1 MVKNPPANVGDSGLI
16 PGSGQS
22 PAEGWQPILVFLP
35 GKSHG
40 QRSLAA
46 YSPWGHKRVSHDL
59 ATEQQQ
65 NHKYIFTFDCILLIL
80 IYFAYI
86 KYLQNTKMWF
96 KIQSC
101 CSKFKTKFQNS
112 NLCKKIFSGKSHL
125 HKYYPIPLLLIS
137 RGKFFISFWYIIL
150 YFLLR
155 K

>member
-1 MVKNPPANVGDSGLI
+1 MQEAGLV

-22 PAEGWQPILVFLP
+22 PVEGWQPILVFLP

-46 YSPWGHKRVSHDL
+46 YSPCGHKRVSHDL

-65 NHKYIFTFDCILLIL
+65 NHKYMFSHLIVSFWYF
-80 IYFAYI
+80 YFAYI

-101 CSKFKTKFQNS
+101 CSKFNTKFQNS
-112 NLCKKIFSGKSHL
+112 NLCKKTFSGKSHL
-125 HKYYPIPLLLIS
+125 HKYYPIPLLPIS
-137 RGKFFISFWYIIL
+137 RGKFFILF
-150 YFLLR
+150 
-155 K
+155 